1 MRAHTLSYSP
11 GCILL
16 VVKALGHFCTRTRYN
31 SMKTFS
37 LVAIWVVVV
46 CLCLLIVKAQP
57 DGWKMTDRFYGFRYE
72 IFGKVVDQSVLD
84 GIQTKANS
92 MGCFGWVQ
100 VGRTN
105 NIVGEA
111 RCSKAKGKMFQDWL
125 ENMPNVERF
134 ERLVSQKFQYT
145 HYFFF

>member
-1 MRAHTLSYSP
+1 
-11 GCILL
+11 
-16 VVKALGHFCTRTRYN
+16 
-31 SMKTFS
+31 MKTFS